1 MRREHRRVRR
11 VHPLTDDAP
20 ARATLEPGCHDAA
33 ASRQAFLAVVFFA
46 AVFFVVVFLAAVFF
60 VAAFFVDFLAAFLR
74 VEGPLARFSAS
85 SS

>member
-1 MRREHRRVRR
+1 M
-11 VHPLTDDAP
+11 
-20 ARATLEPGCHDAA
+20 
-33 ASRQAFLAVVFFA
+33 AVVFFA

>member
-20 ARATLEPGCHDAA
+20 ARATLEPGRHDA

-74 VEGPLARFSAS
+74 VER
-85 SS
+85 